1 VIPYAYPNTQ
11 IRDAEHFSSAAF
23 SNEPHSAQYKS
34 VCSGRPGA
42 GKNVVMKNLMFA
54 NRSYVDSESITTE
67 PSRQFL
73 TKKLA
78 RVIAINLI
86 CLVVFVAFCAVM
98 TFGSL
103 FRLLALWNEHRAA
116 SVIMIMIMIVSI
128 PGSVEFAASRL
139 RIWQG

>member
-1 VIPYAYPNTQ
+1 MSNTQ
-11 IRDAEHFSSAAF
+11 IRDADHLSSAVF

-42 GKNVVMKNLMFA
+42 GKNIVMKKLMIA
-54 NRSYVDSESITTE
+54 NRSYVDENITTE
-67 PSRQFL
+67 LFRQFL

-78 RVIAINLI
+78 RVIAINLV

-103 FRLLALWNEHRAA
+103 SRFLALWNEHRAA
-116 SVIMIMIMIVSI
+116 SVIMIMIVIVSI
-128 PGSVEFAASRL
+128 PGLVELSASRL

>member
-1 VIPYAYPNTQ
+1 MSNTQ
-11 IRDAEHFSSAAF
+11 IRDADHLSSAVF
-23 SNEPHSAQYKS
+23 SNHPRSAQYKS
-34 VCSGRPGA
+34 VCSGRSGA
-42 GKNVVMKNLMFA
+42 GKNVVMKKLMFA
-54 NRSYVDSESITTE
+54 NRSYVDSENITTE
-67 PSRQFL
+67 LFRQFL

-103 FRLLALWNEHRAA
+103 SRLLALWNEHRAA
-116 SVIMIMIMIVSI
+116 SVIMIMIVIVSI
-128 PGSVEFAASRL
+128 PGLVELSASRL